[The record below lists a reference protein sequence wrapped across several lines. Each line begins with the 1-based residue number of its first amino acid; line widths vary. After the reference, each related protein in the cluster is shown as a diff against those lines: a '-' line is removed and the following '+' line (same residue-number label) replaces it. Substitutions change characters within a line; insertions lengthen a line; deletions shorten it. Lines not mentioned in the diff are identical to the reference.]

1 MANKIKWY
9 SELQKCVID
18 GLLTYQTTLSPSQ
31 GKIKQSLVLS
41 ERPNIKF
48 TVNQIGKYFVLKR
61 KNFDKTDF
69 TIKVQITNNTA
80 QITSFTPEQE
90 NTPVVNITS
99 YPLNDK
105 YMHNY
110 SVVLA
115 EHILLILED
124 SFTGG
129 KPIGY

>member
-18 GLLTYQTTLSPSQ
+18 GLLAYQTILLPTR
-31 GKIKQSLVLS
+31 GKITLVLS

-69 TIKVQITNNTA
+69 TIRVQITNNTA

-105 YMHNY
+105 YMYNY
-110 SVVLA
+110 SAVLA
-115 EHILLILED
+115 VEILLILED